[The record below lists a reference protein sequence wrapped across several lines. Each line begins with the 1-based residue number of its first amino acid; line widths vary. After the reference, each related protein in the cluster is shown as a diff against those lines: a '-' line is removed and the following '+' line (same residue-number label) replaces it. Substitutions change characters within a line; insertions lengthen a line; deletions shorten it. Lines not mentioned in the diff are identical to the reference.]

1 MNSLTQWSAGWV
13 DQPYDQVRAEYI
25 WDDPVL
31 GNAGLINA
39 VNLNLAEW
47 FNLHFPRK
55 SEEWLAEQAQ
65 QWTDYFWEVRWSQEA
80 EATNWDGPEIFRRTL
95 DDVVAEM
102 SDMEGYVA
110 NPMPVTVDSKKS
122 PVPLIAAAVIGLY
135 LLKK

>member
-13 DQPYDQVRAEYI
+13 RQPYDQSQAEYI

-39 VNLNLAEW
+39 VRLNFAEW
-47 FNLHFPRK
+47 FNLHFPRQ
-55 SEEWLAEQAQ
+55 SEEWLAEQTQ
-65 QWTDYFWEVRWSQEA
+65 TWTDYFWESWGDKA
-80 EATNWDGPEIFRRTL
+80 ESVDWDGPTIFNDTL
-95 DDVVAEM
+95 DVVVGLYRTAQ
-102 SDMEGYVA
+102 GYVA
-110 NPMPVTVDSKKS
+110 NPMPVTDDRKKS